1 MSLAAPPGL
10 FYRASSVLFLL
21 AVTLSLVLGVF
32 RPALA
37 CASLFRLAALGGVRI
52 LVGPLVLGLN
62 LIGTWDPPCCAAPV
76 RAAPLCHSPDSQQG
90 SHEECQA
97 EVLQS
102 LHRLLLKSISPR
114 HIARPRLPPLSSRMT
129 CAA

>member
-1 MSLAAPPGL
+1 SSFFFSSRRRHTRWPRDWSSDVCSSDL
-10 FYRASSVLFLL
+10 FDRASSGLFLL

-32 RPALA
+32 LPALA

-76 RAAPLCHSPDSQQG
+76 RAAPLCHSRDSQQG
-90 SHEECQA
+90 SDEECQA
-97 EVLQS
+97 
-102 LHRLLLKSISPR
+102 
-114 HIARPRLPPLSSRMT
+114 
-129 CAA
+129 